1 MTVSHKWR
9 SKNIAHL
16 EMINILVALTLWYVM
31 WAGLSVLIKCNN
43 QAMVPVLVV
52 KLAINPWT
60 LMQDNF
66 RGSVRLFCLF
76 GVLRHFQHCA
86 GHITTG
92 SWNGR
97 GNQYIEFARVV
108 YCKLPTN
115 SKQLPAFPLEPVRG
129 SNPGLKG
136 GSVHLILILML
147 SMFQGS

>member
-1 MTVSHKWR
+1 MPQREGTLALYCLDWAWLMTFR
-9 SKNIAHL
+9 CHL
-16 EMINILVALTLWYVM
+16 AFN
-31 WAGLSVLIKCNN
+31 
-43 QAMVPVLVV
+43 
-52 KLAINPWT
+52 
-60 LMQDNF
+60 NF

-92 SWNGR
+92 SWKGR